1 MTVQRVF
8 NMKSPILKKILY
20 RAKKVFGR
28 DPDRFF
34 KSVSGV
40 IHVGA
45 NTGQEREYYRK
56 LGLRVL
62 WIEPIPRVFE
72 ELKLNLVEYP
82 KQQAIQALVT
92 DKDNETYD
100 FHVANNNG
108 ASSSILE
115 IKECRDIWPSIDFE
129 GTIPLNSTTLTSLLL
144 DQNIDISLYDCLVMD
159 TQGTELLVLKG
170 GESILKHF
178 QYIKTEVANFESYT
192 GCCRFEEIEEFM
204 GIHGFRELHRHA
216 FAWRCKGGAY
226 YDVVYMRNV

>member
-1 MTVQRVF
+1 
-8 NMKSPILKKILY
+8 
-20 RAKKVFGR
+20 
-28 DPDRFF
+28 
-34 KSVSGV
+34 V

-72 ELKLNLVEYP
+72 ELKLNLVEFP

-129 GTIPLNSTTLTSLLL
+129 GSISLNSTTLTSLLL
-144 DQNIDISLYDCLVMD
+144 DQNIDISLYDSLVMD

-178 QYIKTEVANFESYT
+178 HYVKTEVADFESYA
-192 GCCRFEEIEEFM
+192 GCCRLDDIKEFM
-204 GIHGFRELHRHA
+204 RMHDFHEFSRHA
-216 FAWRCKGGAY
+216 FAHRCKGGAY